1 MFIPFFLMI
10 RQHATRFAGAGVLAL
25 LSACQSI
32 PPSPPVEAPSVAP
45 PVVVAPLPQH
55 RIALV
60 LGGGAAKGFA
70 HVGVI
75 KKLEEAGI
83 YPDMVVGTSA
93 GAAVG
98 ALYAYGY
105 SGVELEQMSR
115 QIEESQL
122 TDWSLPNR
130 GVIKGQALQGFIDR
144 AVQHQPLEK
153 LKRPLAVVATDLH
166 SGEMVVFRS
175 GDTGMAVRASST
187 VPGLFQ
193 PLTIDRHEYVDG
205 GLVSPVPVKVARAL
219 GADFVI
225 AVDISKAPETGKT
238 DSYLEVMIQSFII
251 MGKTIRSYE
260 LPLADVV
267 IRPDMQGIG
276 GLNFKRREEAIREG
290 ERAAAAILPELK
302 QRLTHVS
309 GASEQ
314 AGVSSIR

>member
-1 MFIPFFLMI
+1 MFDFLVKF
-10 RQHATRFAGAGVLAL
+10 RQHMLRLTAVGLLVL
-25 LSACQSI
+25 LSACQSV
-32 PPSPPVEAPSVAP
+32 PPPPPVEVPSVVP
-45 PVVVAPLPQH
+45 PVVVAPQPQH
-55 RIALV
+55 RVALV

-83 YPDMVVGTSA
+83 HPDLIVGTSA
-93 GAAVG
+93 GAVVG

-105 SGVELEQMSR
+105 SGVELERMSR

-166 SGEMVVFRS
+166 SGEIVVFRS

-187 VPGLFQ
+187 IPGVFQ
-193 PLTIDRHEYVDG
+193 PVTIDRREYVDG

-225 AVDISKAPETGKT
+225 AVDISKAPESGKT
-238 DSYLEVMIQSFII
+238 DSYLEVMMQSFII

-290 ERAAAAILPELK
+290 ERAAAAALPDL
-302 QRLTHVS
+302 QLRL
-309 GASEQ
+309 GR
-314 AGVSSIR
+314 VSSISDPGVNPIR